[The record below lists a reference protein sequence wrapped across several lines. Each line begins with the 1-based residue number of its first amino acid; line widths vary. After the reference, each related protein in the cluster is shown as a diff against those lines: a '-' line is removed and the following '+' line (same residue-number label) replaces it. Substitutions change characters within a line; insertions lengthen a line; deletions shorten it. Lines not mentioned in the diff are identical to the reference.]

1 MIGEFNMKL
10 LDFEQDKKV
19 ENFVHGSHN
28 QTETRY

>member
-19 ENFVHGSHN
+19 ENFVHANHN